1 LQQRRSSPRLMSF
14 DYTGPYAYFITCS
27 TYQKRPYFK
36 NKEIVDIVLP
46 VLRRSGEQN
55 DFGIYAYCFMPDH
68 LHLLLLGEKES
79 SLHKFIRTFK
89 PESSFAFTR
98 AHASPLW
105 QRSYYDHVLR
115 KEEVLEEVAL
125 YILNNPVRKGL
136 VDDYKSYAFAGS
148 FMFDIKELGGQT

>member
-1 LQQRRSSPRLMSF
+1 M
-14 DYTGPYAYFITCS
+14 
-27 TYQKRPYFK
+27 
-36 NKEIVDIVLP
+36 VDIVLP
-46 VLRRSGEQN
+46 VLRQNGEQN
-55 DFGIYAYCFMPDH
+55 DFGIYVYCFMPDH

-89 PESSFAFTR
+89 QESSFVFTR

-105 QRSYYDHVLR
+105 QRSYYDRVLR

-125 YILNNPVRKGL
+125 YILNNPVRKRL